1 MTAHGQLSRARKN
14 ALADINLTHVW
25 AYDECMPIDNSDLD
39 RYQQAYKNATEQWVA
54 AIREEEALA
63 TPDHSIRAW
72 ERWEQ
77 AGFKAKEAQE
87 KATLAKEA
95 YKAGLRLRDYSM

>member
-1 MTAHGQLSRARKN
+1 MNKNQSATLAGNVGQE
-14 ALADINLTHVW
+14 LT
-25 AYDECMPIDNSDLD
+25 ETPDLD
-39 RYQQAYKNATEQWVA
+39 RLQHVYKDAVDQWIA

-77 AGFKAKEAQE
+77 AGFKAKEAE
-87 KATLAKEA
+87 ERATTAKEA
-95 YKAGLRLRDYSM
+95 YKDGLRLRDYDF